1 LVVGK
6 GKSRGALPESQHQ
19 TIWWKALCVSRQPTT
34 NNQQPFLMNPKP
46 RLSYYSFDSLGNP
59 WVSGGGAVRDFEVL
73 KRFAR
78 HTEVTLYTARFP
90 GFREETRGGV
100 RVRGLGFGGRNWLC
114 RLTFALAANLRV
126 LFDSAALI
134 GNSASIYAP
143 VLTGLLRP
151 GRFYAVYHHH
161 VGPRSV
167 EKFGLAGWVPRL
179 LEAVM
184 LRFGKRYVISNAT
197 LARKVSRL
205 NPRASVFT
213 TFNGFDAG
221 LLALDPLPSAR
232 PFVLFVGRFDVYMK
246 GLDLLIPAW
255 AATLAEQGIDLV
267 LAGRAFGADLE
278 KVRVLVDSAARGA
291 PANPARGE
299 VRLELDVPEA
309 RKAELLAGC
318 LFFASPS
325 RFEGFGIAALEA
337 NAAGRAVLAT
347 DTDGFRDSLALG
359 ETALAIPVE
368 DPVAL
373 REGLRRLAADAALRD
388 SLGRRGRARAAA
400 YSWDAIAEKE
410 WGWIR
415 RALPRVP
422 E

>member
-1 LVVGK
+1 
-6 GKSRGALPESQHQ
+6 
-19 TIWWKALCVSRQPTT
+19 
-34 NNQQPFLMNPKP
+34 MNFTP

-78 HTEVTLYTARFP
+78 HTEVTLYTGRYP
-90 GFREETRGGV
+90 GFRDRDHAVEGGIV
-100 RVRGLGFGGRNWLC
+100 RVRGLGFGSSNWLC
-114 RLTFALAANLRV
+114 RLSFSLAANLRI
-126 LFDSAALI
+126 LFDRASLI

-161 VGPRSV
+161 VGARSM
-167 EKFGLAGWVPRL
+167 EKFGLLGWIPRA

-197 LARKVSRL
+197 LAAKVARL
-205 NPRASVFT
+205 NPGSRVFT

-221 LLALDPLPSAR
+221 LLTLEAR
-232 PFVLFVGRFDVYMK
+232 PAPAPFILFIGRFDVYMK
-246 GLDLLIPAW
+246 ALDLLIPAW
-255 AATLAEQGIDLV
+255 AQAARDQGIDLV
-267 LAGRAFGADLE
+267 LAGRAFGTDLE
-278 KVRVLVDSAARGA
+278 KVKALIAEAQ
-291 PANPARGE
+291 GE
-299 VRLELDVPEA
+299 VQGEGRTDASGTSIGRVRMELEISEA
-309 RKAELLAGC
+309 RKAELLSSC

-359 ETALAIPVE
+359 ETALAIPPE
-368 DPVAL
+368 DSAAL
-373 REGLRRLAADAALRD
+373 REGLRRLIADEALRET
-388 SLGRRGRARAAA
+388 LGRSGRQRAQGF
-400 YSWDAIAEKE
+400 SWDAIAEKE
-410 WGWIR
+410 WNWLRG
-415 RALPRVP
+415 AGA
-422 E
+422 

>member
-1 LVVGK
+1 MP
-6 GKSRGALPESQHQ
+6 S
-19 TIWWKALCVSRQPTT
+19 
-34 NNQQPFLMNPKP
+34 KP
-46 RLSYYSFDSLGNP
+46 SLSYYSFDSLGNP

-78 HTEVTLYTARFP
+78 RTDVTLYTARFP
-90 GFREETRGGV
+90 GFREETREGV

-114 RLTFALAANLRV
+114 RLTFACAANLRV
-126 LFDSAALI
+126 LVDSAALI

-151 GRFYAVYHHH
+151 ARFYAVYHHH
-161 VGPRSV
+161 VGARSV
-167 EKFGLAGWVPRL
+167 EKFGLAGWIPRL

-184 LRFGKRYVISNAT
+184 LRFGRRYVISNAT
-197 LARKVSRL
+197 LARKVARL
-205 NPRASVFT
+205 NPGAAVFT
-213 TFNGFDAG
+213 TFNGFDEG
-221 LLALDPLPSAR
+221 LLAMPARPSPR

-255 AATLAEQGIDLV
+255 ASTIAGQGIDLV

-278 KVRVLVDSAARGA
+278 KVRALVDAQTRDAAPGDDA
-291 PANPARGE
+291 ARGE

-359 ETALAIPVE
+359 ETALPIPVE
-368 DPVAL
+368 DPGAL
-373 REGLRRLAADAALRD
+373 REGLRRLAGDAELRE
-388 SLGRRGRARAAA
+388 SLGRRGRERARAF
-400 YSWDAIAEKE
+400 SWDAIAEKE
-410 WGWIR
+410 WAWIA
-415 RALPRVP
+415 RALP
-422 E
+422 EKATA